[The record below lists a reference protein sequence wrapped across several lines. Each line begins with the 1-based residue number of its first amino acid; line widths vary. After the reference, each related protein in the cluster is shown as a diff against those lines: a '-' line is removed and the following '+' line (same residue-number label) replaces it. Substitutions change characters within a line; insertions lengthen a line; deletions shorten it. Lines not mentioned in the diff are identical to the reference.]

1 LKNILFISRD
11 FLHKGNLKQAELYQQ
26 EHINIINN
34 SWMNTGN
41 GFFYNS
47 LKTIGKLSISFGI
60 INTVNL
66 LKKSRFDLLVF
77 ELKFFIYSKP
87 SEEFIKFIK
96 ELNYPIILLLGYDGN
111 FSKVINLNKLD
122 EIINFKIICIPNLLK
137 NIETYNLSKKIVSKI
152 LVTHYGLGNQ
162 DLVYDLKKKKINND
176 ISENIITNKKYDIFF
191 AGSTAPDKHLRNDFI
206 KKIKN
211 DKRLDNYRYSIDI
224 FETSFKVNNIKKEN
238 FIKLMKQ
245 SNISL
250 DLSGSQ
256 DNITMRFNEIILN
269 NELPITDRGFK
280 NYWVSNYYKNI
291 IDDFCFNDIDQ
302 FFYLVDKYKNL
313 DNRKNA
319 IRKIKAIWND
329 YYDPFEHGKDILK
342 RL

>member
-1 LKNILFISRD
+1 
-11 FLHKGNLKQAELYQQ
+11 
-26 EHINIINN
+26 
-34 SWMNTGN
+34 
-41 GFFYNS
+41 
-47 LKTIGKLSISFGI
+47 
-60 INTVNL
+60 
-66 LKKSRFDLLVF
+66 
-77 ELKFFIYSKP
+77 
-87 SEEFIKFIK
+87 
-96 ELNYPIILLLGYDGN
+96 
-111 FSKVINLNKLD
+111 
-122 EIINFKIICIPNLLK
+122 
-137 NIETYNLSKKIVSKI
+137 
-152 LVTHYGLGNQ
+152 
-162 DLVYDLKKKKINND
+162 
-176 ISENIITNKKYDIFF
+176 
-191 AGSTAPDKHLRNDFI
+191 
-206 KKIKN
+206 
-211 DKRLDNYRYSIDI
+211 
-224 FETSFKVNNIKKEN
+224 
-238 FIKLMKQ
+238 MKQ

-280 NYWVSNYYKNI
+280 NYWVSNCYKNI